1 MGQLNLEV
9 KHDAVRYNV
18 HVFRFFLNSCIL
30 SVHENYI
37 YEEKTI
43 KCYAR
48 EKIKDFIGGST
59 YHTAIRKKLSP
70 GIFCF
75 RNVTLI
81 TTDVVTL
88 ITTDVFVVSKIAWF
102 KQEFSVFGV
111 HCIACILTFMFTL

>member
-37 YEEKTI
+37 YEEKTT
-43 KCYAR
+43 KCYAL
-48 EKIKDFIGGST
+48 EKIKDFIVGST
-59 YHTAIRKKLSP
+59 YHTAIRTKLSP

-75 RNVTLI
+75 RN
-81 TTDVVTL
+81 VTL